1 MSSALLNQWTRLLGT
16 SPDGSSADA
25 RVVAWKVGARHSQ
38 WVSLVWAA
46 LQADAGLPAPAIAVD
61 GEAGWCLLVAL
72 PAGRSADEAR
82 SVLRHLITAALRQ
95 ADVAVSSTDADAWTF
110 VCWPADLAPDQAT
123 WPPVPRQTGPDRW
136 SAFVAPDLVPVFADT
151 PWLDCAPGEEG
162 QAALLSRLQPV
173 ALSTWERCLAAAQAE
188 AGLLPGHA
196 APAEADRPQGGATV
210 AAPTHTHTDTHS
222 HTPADDARAFLLKVM
237 NDPQVD
243 LGHRIE
249 AARALLSAG

>member
-136 SAFVAPDLVPVFADT
+136 SAFVARDLAPVFEGS
-151 PWLDCAPGEEG
+151 PWLDLSPSPEG
-162 QAALLSRLQPV
+162 QADLLTRLAHIEPADFEAV
-173 ALSTWERCLAAAQAE
+173 ARPMDPPLM
-188 AGLLPGHA
+188 
-196 APAEADRPQGGATV
+196 PAEPAEPAPSASPVGASGTPHP
-210 AAPTHTHTDTHS
+210 ATDD
-222 HTPADDARAFLLKVM
+222 PRAFLLRVM
-237 NDPQVD
+237 NDPQVSMA
-243 LGHRIE
+243 LRIQ
-249 AARALLSAG
+249 AASALLPHVAAHKEPV